1 MNKKELKNKK
11 STKDYSNLI
20 SNHQPLI
27 SDHKGITLIALVIT
41 IIIMLMLVGVTVTIA
56 LNGGLFNTTKEAA
69 KGTQFDADRESLL
82 AAVLGSIDRKSKVDY
97 GELEKHLPEG
107 FKKVAGGAYQSESGN
122 TFYVDE
128 YGDISW
134 RKMEIK
140 RRWKYCNKRWS
151 GIKDRRL
158 CRLQTN
164 PSNILNRKIR

>member
-1 MNKKELKNKK
+1 MKEKELKNNEKFKNKK
-11 STKDYSNLI
+11 STKNRSNLI

-41 IIIMLMLVGVTVTIA
+41 IIIMLILVSVTVAVA

-97 GELEKHLPEG
+97 GELEEHLPEG
-107 FKKVAGGAYQSESGN
+107 FEKVADGEYQSESGN

-140 RRWKYCNKRWS
+140 
-151 GIKDRRL
+151 
-158 CRLQTN
+158 
-164 PSNILNRKIR
+164 

>member
-1 MNKKELKNKK
+1 MNKKELKNNEKTLGTTQNIINK
-11 STKDYSNLI
+11 TTSKNCSTLISNHQPLT

-41 IIIMLMLVGVTVTIA
+41 IIIMLILVGVTVVIA

-97 GELEKHLPEG
+97 DELEKHLPEG
-107 FKKVAGGAYQSESGN
+107 FKGNKEDGYTSESGN

-140 RRWKYCNKRWS
+140 
-151 GIKDRRL
+151 
-158 CRLQTN
+158 
-164 PSNILNRKIR
+164 